1 MPLPP
6 KSVPSVPRSLAQGLG
21 VHAQIGRRTVLAG
34 ALALLLGSAGGSGA
48 AWADSAAQGQ
58 PVKGGVLRFLVE
70 HEPST
75 LVTIAHTAG
84 PTQRVSPKVT
94 EGLLTYDLDFRPR
107 PALATAWSVSPDGL
121 TYTFKL
127 REGVK
132 WHDGKPFTAED
143 VAYSI
148 KLLKEHHPRGRGT
161 FASVTAVETPDPYTA
176 VITLSKPAPYLLTAL
191 DANESPIVPKHIYEG
206 TDPLTN
212 KNASAPVGTGPF
224 IFKEWVRG
232 SHIILD
238 RNPDYWD
245 TGKPYLDR
253 VVIRFI
259 ADQSARSAAFEAGE
273 LDLAG
278 GPPVPYADLAR
289 VSALPGLGAET
300 RGYDY
305 AGRMTQ
311 LYFNFE
317 RPVLQDKRVRL
328 AIAQAIDL
336 QKLLDVVYFGYGKVA
351 ASVISPNL
359 KGFVDPSIEPYGYN
373 LKAANRLLDEAGYP
387 RKADGTRF
395 TLRLYANPF
404 NTQAAGDFIKQS
416 LAKVGIAV
424 DFQFFDFSTYIQK
437 TYTGRDFDLT
447 LESLQNVFDPTL
459 GVQRTLWSKNFR
471 IGLPFS
477 NASHYSNPEVD
488 RLLEEAAVEPDPKKR
503 QQLWSAFQ
511 KAVHDDVA
519 ALGLVAPDGV
529 TIFRT
534 KVKNHTIG
542 VTGVDA
548 SFADV
553 YIEK

>member
-1 MPLPP
+1 MPTR
-6 KSVPSVPRSLAQGLG
+6 SVEPDTPLGGNGGIARRSVLLG
-21 VHAQIGRRTVLAG
+21 AA
-34 ALALLLGSAGGSGA
+34 ALLLGAGHRP
-48 AWADSAAQGQ
+48 AWAAEAAPGPASG
-58 PVKGGVLRFLVE
+58 PVRGGVLRFLVE

-94 EGLLTYDLDFRPR
+94 EGLLTYDLDFNPR
-107 PALATAWSVSPDGL
+107 PALATEWSVSPDGL
-121 TYTFKL
+121 SYVFKL
-127 REGVK
+127 REGVR
-132 WHDGKPFTAED
+132 WHDGQPFTAED

-148 KLLKEHHPRGRGT
+148 KLLKEVHPRGRGT
-161 FASVTAVETPDPYTA
+161 FAAVTAVETPDPHTA
-176 VITLSKPAPYLLTAL
+176 VIRLSKPAPYLLTAL
-191 DANESPIVPKHIYEG
+191 DANESPIVAKHIYEG

-212 KNASAPVGTGPF
+212 KNGSAPVGTGPF
-224 IFKEWVRG
+224 IFREWVRG

-245 TGKPYLDR
+245 AGKPYLDR
-253 VVIRFI
+253 VVLRFI

-289 VSALPGLGAET
+289 VSALPGLGAEK
-300 RGYDY
+300 RGYEY
-305 AGRMTQ
+305 AARMTQ

-317 RPVLQDKRVRL
+317 RPQLQDRRVRL
-328 AIAQAIDL
+328 AIAHAIDL
-336 QKLLDVVYFGYGKVA
+336 QKLLDVVYFGYGEVA

-359 KGFVDPSIEPYGYN
+359 KAFVDPSIKPYGYD

-395 TLRLYANPF
+395 PLRLYANPF
-404 NTQAAGDFIKQS
+404 NTQAAGDFVKQS
-416 LAKVGIAV
+416 LAKVGIPV

-437 TYTGRDFDLT
+437 AYTGRDFDIT
-447 LESLQNVFDPTL
+447 LESLQNIFDPTL

-471 IGLPFS
+471 VGLPFS
-477 NASHYSNPEVD
+477 NVSHYGNPEVD
-488 RLLEEAAVEPDPKKR
+488 RLLEAAAVEPDPQAR
-503 QQLWSAFQ
+503 RQLWFDFQ
-511 KAVHDDVA
+511 RVVHDDVA
-519 ALGLVAPDGV
+519 ALGLIAPDGV
-529 TIFRT
+529 TVYNA

-553 YIEK
+553 YIEA

>member
-6 KSVPSVPRSLAQGLG
+6 APASSAKSLTFRGEI
-21 VHAQIGRRTVLAG
+21 HRRTVLAG
-34 ALALLLGSAGGSGA
+34 AAALFLGGGGAFAPAWAKDEAEGAGSA
-48 AWADSAAQGQ
+48 

-84 PTQRVSPKVT
+84 PTQRISPKVT
-94 EGLLTYDLDFRPR
+94 EGLLTYDLNFNPQ
-107 PALATAWSVSPDGL
+107 PALATRWDVSADGL

-132 WHDGKPFTAED
+132 WHDGQPFTAAD
-143 VAYSI
+143 VAYSLD
-148 KLLKEHHPRGRGT
+148 LLKKIHPRGRGT
-161 FASVTAVETPDPYTA
+161 FASVTAVETPDDHT
-176 VITLSKPAPYLLTAL
+176 VIIRLSKPATYLLTAL
-191 DANESPIVPKHIYEG
+191 DANESPIVAKHIYEG

-212 KNASAPVGTGPF
+212 KNGSAPIGTGPF
-224 IFKEWVRG
+224 LFREWVRG
-232 SHIILD
+232 SHIILE

-245 TGKPYLDR
+245 AGKPYLDR
-253 VVIRFI
+253 VVVRFI

-317 RPVLQDKRVRL
+317 RPQLQDRRVRL

-359 KGFVDPSIEPYGYN
+359 KAFVDPSLEPYGYD
-373 LKAANRLLDEAGYP
+373 LKAANALLDEAGYP

-395 TLRLYANPF
+395 ALRLYANPF
-404 NTQAAGDFIKQS
+404 NTQAAGDFVKQS
-416 LAKVGIAV
+416 LAKVGIPV
-424 DFQFFDFSTYIQK
+424 DFQFFDFATYIQK
-437 TYTGRDFDLT
+437 TYTSRDFDIT
-447 LESLQNVFDPTL
+447 LESLQNLFDPTL
-459 GVQRTLWSKNFR
+459 GVQRTLWSRNFR

-488 RLLEEAAVEPDPKKR
+488 RLLEAAAIERDPQAR
-503 QQLWSAFQ
+503 RQLWFDFQ
-511 KAVHDDVA
+511 KLVHDDVA
-519 ALGLVAPDGV
+519 AVGLLAPDGV
-529 TIFRT
+529 TIFNR

-553 YIEK
+553 YIEA

>member
-1 MPLPP
+1 MTVKLASHQAGAFGFNGW
-6 KSVPSVPRSLAQGLG
+6 SV
-21 VHAQIGRRTVLAG
+21 VLAG
-34 ALALLLGSAGGSGA
+34 LLTASFALLSPHAL
-48 AWADSAAQGQ
+48 SAARAEAPQ
-58 PVKGGVLRFLVE
+58 PVRGGVLRFLVE

-94 EGLLTYDLDFRPR
+94 EGLLTYDLDFKPR
-107 PALATAWSVSPDGL
+107 PALASEWSVSPDGL
-121 TYTFKL
+121 SYTFKL
-127 REGVK
+127 RQGVK
-132 WHDGKPFTAED
+132 WHDGKDFTAAD

-161 FASVTAVETPDPYTA
+161 FASVTAVETPDPATA
-176 VITLSKPAPYLLTAL
+176 IIRLSKPAPYLLTAL
-191 DANESPIVPKHIYEG
+191 DANESPIVAKHIYEG

-212 KNASAPVGTGPF
+212 KNGSAPIGTGPF

-253 VVIRFI
+253 VVVRFI
-259 ADQSARSAAFEAGE
+259 ADQSARSAAFETGE

-289 VSALPGLGAET
+289 VSALPGLGVEKH
-300 RGYDY
+300 GYEY

-317 RPVLQDKRVRL
+317 RPILQDRRVRL
-328 AIAQAIDL
+328 AIAHAIDQ

-351 ASVISPNL
+351 PSVVSPNL
-359 KGFVDPSIEPYGYN
+359 KAFFDPSIEPYGYD

-395 TLRLYANPF
+395 PLRLYANPF
-404 NTQAAGDFIKQS
+404 NTQASGDFIKQS
-416 LAKVGIAV
+416 LARVGIPV

-447 LESLQNVFDPTL
+447 LESLQNLFDPTL
-459 GVQRTLWSKNFR
+459 GVQRTLWSSNFR
-471 IGLPFS
+471 VGLPFS
-477 NASHYSNPEVD
+477 NASHYSNPDVD
-488 RLLEEAAVEPDPKKR
+488 RLLEAAAVEADLQKR
-503 QQLWSAFQ
+503 RQLWFAFQ
-511 KAVHDDVA
+511 KIVYEDVA
-519 ALGLVAPDGV
+519 ALGLIATDGV
-529 TIFRT
+529 TIFNR

-548 SFADV
+548 SFADI

>member
-1 MPLPP
+1 MAPP
-6 KSVPSVPRSLAQGLG
+6 PADAFPFLAPPPRRAVLKGLLAAAC
-21 VHAQIGRRTVLAG
+21 VIAA
-34 ALALLLGSAGGSGA
+34 SAGTPSFA
-48 AWADSAAQGQ
+48 AETEAAPQ
-58 PVKGGVLRFLVE
+58 PVRGGVLRFLVE

-94 EGLLTYDLDFRPR
+94 EGLLTYDLDFNPK
-107 PALATAWSVSPDGL
+107 PALATEWSVSPDGL
-121 TYTFKL
+121 TYIFKL

-132 WHDGKPFTAED
+132 WHDGRDFTADD

-148 KLLKEHHPRGRGT
+148 QLLKEGHPRGRAT
-161 FASVTAVETPDPYTA
+161 FASVTAVETPDPHTA
-176 VITLSKPAPYLLTAL
+176 IIRLSKPAPYLLTAL
-191 DANESPIVPKHIYEG
+191 DANESPIVAKHIYEG

-212 KNASAPVGTGPF
+212 KNGAAPIGTGPF

-232 SHIILD
+232 SHIILE

-245 TGKPYLDR
+245 KGKPYLDR
-253 VVIRFI
+253 IVVRFI

-300 RGYDY
+300 RGYEY

-317 RPVLQDKRVRL
+317 RPILQDKRVRL
-328 AIAQAIDL
+328 AIAHAIDQ
-336 QKLLDVVYFGYGKVA
+336 QKLLDVVYYGYGAVA
-351 ASVISPNL
+351 PSVISPKL
-359 KGFVDPSIEPYGYN
+359 KAFYDPALEPYGFD
-373 LKAANRLLDEAGYP
+373 LKAANRLLDEAGYL

-395 TLRLYANPF
+395 ALKLYANPF
-404 NTQAAGDFIKQS
+404 NTQAAGDFVKQA

-437 TYTGRDFDLT
+437 AYTGRDFDLT
-447 LESLQNVFDPTL
+447 LESLQNLFDPTL

-471 IGLPFS
+471 VGLPFS
-477 NASHYSNPEVD
+477 NASHYANPEVD
-488 RLLEEAAVEPDPKKR
+488 RLLEAAAVEPDPAKR
-503 QQLWSAFQ
+503 RQLWLDFQ
-511 KAVHDDVA
+511 KVVYADVA
-519 ALGLVAPDGV
+519 ALGLIAVDGV
-529 TIFRT
+529 TIFNR

-553 YIEK
+553 WIEK